1 MKHYGSLSTF
11 GVNFKFHSNLDFD
24 DSKILTF
31 ASFYKQLFR
40 NWRKYL
46 SSSVNIP
53 SSILSQPIW
62 YNKNIKINSKPI
74 YVEEF
79 AKQNIIFLYDLFNT
93 KNELKTWDE
102 IKSTYELSDKSC
114 FKWRQSIN
122 SIPKTGNKFLK
133 ENQSDSS
140 NLVLLDH
147 QLLKDNRTIGIE
159 KMNSKE
165 IYTIIISFK
174 VYIATSRTYFEKQFP
189 VYNFQWTGIYTLLRK
204 VTINAYLRS
213 FQYRMLNNIL
223 YLNKKLHTF
232 SSSNI
237 QLCFFCKIEEETISH
252 LFYYCTHIQDIW
264 NQVQIYFAYCFH
276 FSQLTCYEDLLPKKP
291 T

>member
-1 MKHYGSLSTF
+1 MCNSFDEEGGLKNIDINSKIASLQCSWVKRLHDDKFHEWKIILSHLIKSTF
-11 GVNFKFHSNLDFD
+11 RINFKFHSSLDFD

-31 ASFYKQLFR
+31 PSFYKQLFR

-102 IKSTYELSDKSC
+102 IKVTYELSDKSY
-114 FKWRQSIN
+114 FKWRQIIN
-122 SIPKTGNKFLK
+122 SVPKTWKKILK

-147 QLLKDNRTIGIE
+147 QLLKNNTLGIE
-159 KMNSKE
+159 K
-165 IYTIIISFK
+165 
-174 VYIATSRTYFEKQFP
+174 
-189 VYNFQWTGIYTLLRK
+189 
-204 VTINAYLRS
+204 
-213 FQYRMLNNIL
+213 
-223 YLNKKLHTF
+223 
-232 SSSNI
+232 
-237 QLCFFCKIEEETISH
+237 
-252 LFYYCTHIQDIW
+252 
-264 NQVQIYFAYCFH
+264 
-276 FSQLTCYEDLLPKKP
+276 
-291 T
+291 